1 MSQKVPIWCILLEHF
16 IVSVLNI
23 LSQKTVLSV
32 ILMQNIKLRDS
43 SGSQAVL
50 ERVQALLSLVEAS
63 QEDLAGHLN
72 LDQGLQHGTLLDQL
86 I

>member
-1 MSQKVPIWCILLEHF
+1 LEHF

-23 LSQKTVLSV
+23 LSQKKVLSV

-43 SGSQAVL
+43 CGSQAVL

-72 LDQGLQHGTLLDQL
+72 LD
-86 I
+86 